1 MMASVDAFRVGR
13 IELRTLVVDLK
24 GLFGEADL
32 HDDRL
37 VAEWWTHA
45 APIAEELERR
55 TEDRAPERAASD
67 ENLDRA
73 LSDFR
78 RWVRSVLDSTDL
90 ERT

>member
-1 MMASVDAFRVGR
+1 MMASVDAFRAGR

-24 GLFGEADL
+24 GLLGEADL
-32 HDDRL
+32 NDDRL
-37 VAEWWTHA
+37 VAAWWTHA
-45 APIAEELERR
+45 APIAEELELR

-67 ENLDRA
+67 ENLDQA

-78 RWVRSVLDSTDL
+78 TWARSVLDSTGL